1 LAIARALLK
10 NPPVLILDEATSAVD
25 NETEAAI
32 ARSLERITRDR
43 TIIAIAH
50 RLSTIRN
57 ANTIYVMD
65 KGEVVEQGTHEELL
79 QLNGIYAGLWQVQ
92 TELAEE
98 AKEYLLVQC

>member
-1 LAIARALLK
+1 MEKLL
-10 NPPVLILDEATSAVD
+10 
-25 NETEAAI
+25 
-32 ARSLERITRDR
+32 R
-43 TIIAIAH
+43 AIAH

-57 ANTIYVMD
+57 ANTIYTID